1 MSGTSKSA
9 KLLAGVLVA
18 LLAVSMVTSCAPPA
32 AEAPTAEPLI
42 IGTTDSVTDLDPAE
56 TYDFHT
62 WEIFHN
68 TADTLLTYVAGTT
81 NLQPGLAEAMPEVSD
96 DGLEYTFK
104 LREGLVFPDGT
115 ACNAEAVKWSID
127 RVFTIQGDP
136 NWLVTSFVDH
146 VEVVDDLTVKFVL
159 QAPVGYFPLLVATT
173 PYTPVS
179 PECYP
184 EAEIDSDSTCG
195 GVGPYK
201 ITNWERDIEI
211 ELEQNEDYY
220 GTAPAWPNIIVKYFE
235 DSTTMRLAL
244 ENGEIDVAWKTLSPT
259 DYPELEGNADLS
271 VIEGP
276 GAYIRYLCFNVT
288 SPPVDDP
295 LVRQAIAAAIDRA
308 TITDR
313 VFVGTHAPLY
323 SMVPNGMWS
332 HIDAFKEV
340 YGERDLDMAKDLLGQ
355 AGYSEDNPLVID
367 LWYPPQH
374 YGPTEADVAA
384 VIKES
389 LEETGMIQ
397 ATLQYAEWATY
408 TDYMTEGTMPFFTLG
423 WYPDYLDPDNY
434 TWSWGHSEASDDMGI
449 FYSSATMDAIL
460 EEAQIT
466 TPLQGDER
474 KAMYEEAQM
483 LWTEDVPTIPF
494 TQGQL
499 LVVTQANVTGVKLD
513 PTMFLHY
520 FLLAK

>member
-1 MSGTSKSA
+1 MLGSSEWA
-9 KLLAGVLVA
+9 KITAVLIVAVLALSVVPA
-18 LLAVSMVTSCAPPA
+18 CAPAGAPA
-32 AEAPTAEPLI
+32 PAAEPLI

-68 TADTLLTYVAGTT
+68 TADTLLTYVAGSTD
-81 NLQPGLAEAMPEVSD
+81 LQPGLAEEMPEVSA

-104 LREGLVFPDGT
+104 LRDGLVFPDGT
-115 ACNAEAVKWSID
+115 SCDANAVKWSID

-146 VEVVDDLTVKFVL
+146 VDVVDDLTVKFVL
-159 QAPVGYFPLLVATT
+159 QDAVPYFPLLVATT

-184 EAEIDSDSTCG
+184 EAEIASDSTCG
-195 GVGPYK
+195 GVGAYK
-201 ITNWERDIEI
+201 ITKWERDIEM
-211 ELEQNEDYY
+211 ELEQYEDYY
-220 GTAPAWPNIIVKYFE
+220 GTAPAWPSIVVKYFE

-259 DYPELEGNADLS
+259 DYPELDENPDLN

-288 SPPVDDP
+288 TAPFDDAT
-295 LVRQAIAAAIDRA
+295 VRQAVAAALDRQ
-308 TITDR
+308 TITER

-323 SMVPNGMWS
+323 SMVPMGMWS
-332 HIDAFKEV
+332 HIDAFKDV
-340 YGERDLDMAKDLLGQ
+340 YGERDLDMAKELLED
-355 AGYSEDNPLVID
+355 AGYSEDNPMVID
-367 LWYPPQH
+367 LWYPPEH

-384 VIKES
+384 VIKEA
-389 LEETGMIQ
+389 LEETGMIEV
-397 ATLQYAEWATY
+397 TLQYAEWATY

-449 FYSSATMDAIL
+449 FYESEEMDGLL
-460 EEAQIT
+460 EAAQVT
-466 TPLQGDER
+466 TPLRGEARQQL
-474 KAMYEEAQM
+474 YEDAQV
-483 LWTEDVPTIPF
+483 LWTEDCPTIPF

-499 LVVTQANVTGVKLD
+499 LVVTQSNVTGIELD

-520 FLLAK
+520 FLIAK